1 MEKSRISGMRSGSK
15 PLIVI
20 TTAIILS
27 IIIMISLFIIYFN
40 KVYSSVLEKDMEQIE
55 WTSHYVTKLIHTEI
69 QHSVDILQASEEI
82 FHASE
87 GTGQKG
93 VQGSLQEIREGLH
106 FEKIGVAS
114 LDGSSI
120 DDTGVIRKLAD
131 PRLFESI
138 LNDQSYISNVLTA
151 SDDMVIAVPLHH
163 GGQVVGALWGYLSI
177 SSIAESIEMDKEM
190 HRYFQIVDDN
200 GNYISHSGNVHAFA
214 EDLNIWEEMKR
225 YTFADGVTV
234 ESIHQDV
241 VNGESGY
248 FYFSFQ
254 NQGRYVTYEPLGINN
269 WYVFSVVVESF
280 LKDYVENIENIFVWL
295 LIGLSVCVMAVFAI
309 IAHFIRQVMK
319 MIQMKNQEI
328 QIKNSLLSTILKKT
342 QDIPFEINLEQ
353 NLLFLYYQH
362 PNESELDYQVIPD
375 FTPDHLLEIG
385 AIRQEGYDSYKTFY
399 ETVMSGGTA
408 EPIVLDIWL
417 NHRWD
422 CNKIHALTVDREH
435 VIGFLEDYN
444 EQMKSERTIEAIN
457 LKNQIDPLTGLY
469 NRETFIQKTEEIL
482 RSPDSNSPGV
492 SALFLL
498 DFFP

>member
-163 GGQVVGALWGYLSI
+163 GGQVVGALWGHLSI
-177 SSIAESIEMDKEM
+177 SSISEKIEMDQEM

-200 GNYISHSGNVHAFA
+200 GNYISHSGNVYAFA
-214 EDLNIWEEMKR
+214 EDMNIWEEMKR

-241 VNGESGY
+241 INGESGY

-280 LKDYVENIENIFVWL
+280 LKDYAENIEHIFVWL
-295 LIGLSVCVMAVFAI
+295 LAGLSVCVVAVFLI
-309 IAHFIRQVMK
+309 IGHFIRRVMK
-319 MIQMKNQEI
+319 TIQIQNQEI
-328 QIKNSLLSTILKKT
+328 QVKNSLLSTILKKT

-353 NLLFLYYQH
+353 NLLFLYHQH
-362 PNESELDYQVIPD
+362 PNESGLDYQVISD
-375 FTPDHLLEIG
+375 FTPDYLLKAG
-385 AIRQEGYDSYKTFY
+385 LIREEGYDSYKTFY
-399 ETVMSGGTA
+399 ETVMSGGTDCAGHLA
-408 EPIVLDIWL
+408 ES
-417 NHRWD
+417 
-422 CNKIHALTVDREH
+422 
-435 VIGFLEDYN
+435 
-444 EQMKSERTIEAIN
+444 QM
-457 LKNQIDPLTGLY
+457 GL
-469 NRETFIQKTEEIL
+469 Q
-482 RSPDSNSPGV
+482 
-492 SALFLL
+492 
-498 DFFP
+498 